1 MLGPRLLIPL
11 LLAPLLGCGGGP
23 SYIPERDRPE
33 LPVPDSFG
41 IGSPEQVQDGW
52 IASFGDETLESLVI
66 EALSN
71 NPDLAAAA
79 ARVDQAAGFAKKA
92 GALLEP
98 TVSLGAGAYGGGT
111 GEASGPTGGGVG
123 LSFDWELDVW
133 GRLSAGAEAAREDYL
148 SAVLLEQYARQ
159 SLAAQVAKGW
169 FQLTEIQLQSRL
181 AQQVVDLQQE
191 ILTITEAQLQQG
203 AVAQTQVDLAR
214 AAVASA
220 NEALRSVQGAF
231 NQAQRSLEVLLGRY
245 PSGELA
251 AADDFVAV
259 PPAIPAG
266 LPSDLLERR
275 MDIVAAER
283 QVAASYGRLDM
294 AKAAKLPR
302 VAITADGGA
311 ASSDFSSLL
320 NPANIAW
327 NSAANLLAPIFDG
340 GRRDADVEIANAQQ
354 EAAVAEY
361 RSTALQAFAEV
372 ETGLENDGILLQRE
386 QFLDVTLDS
395 NQRTYEV
402 AQAQLEAG
410 RIDRI
415 QELQVQARVLN
426 ARVARIS
433 IRGLRLMQ
441 RVDLHLS
448 LGGNAEATS
457 E

>member
-41 IGSPEQVQDGW
+41 TGSPEQVQDGW

-203 AVAQTQVDLAR
+203 AVAQTQV
-214 AAVASA
+214 
-220 NEALRSVQGAF
+220 
-231 NQAQRSLEVLLGRY
+231 
-245 PSGELA
+245 
-251 AADDFVAV
+251 
-259 PPAIPAG
+259 
-266 LPSDLLERR
+266 
-275 MDIVAAER
+275 
-283 QVAASYGRLDM
+283 
-294 AKAAKLPR
+294 
-302 VAITADGGA
+302 
-311 ASSDFSSLL
+311 
-320 NPANIAW
+320 
-327 NSAANLLAPIFDG
+327 
-340 GRRDADVEIANAQQ
+340 
-354 EAAVAEY
+354 
-361 RSTALQAFAEV
+361 
-372 ETGLENDGILLQRE
+372 
-386 QFLDVTLDS
+386 
-395 NQRTYEV
+395 
-402 AQAQLEAG
+402 
-410 RIDRI
+410 
-415 QELQVQARVLN
+415 
-426 ARVARIS
+426 
-433 IRGLRLMQ
+433 
-441 RVDLHLS
+441 
-448 LGGNAEATS
+448 
-457 E
+457 